1 MARDVLLAYPN
12 YGELF
17 EIYTD
22 ASTRQLGAVIT
33 QKGRPLAFF
42 SRKLNSAQQKY
53 SVTEL
58 ELLSI
63 VECLRE
69 FKGMLWGQKLKVYTN
84 HKNLVRDALGLTC
97 DRVYR
102 WRLILKEYDPEIVYI
117 KGTDNIVADAIS
129 WLDYSPDVNTRNINV
144 HARMKTFTQ
153 SFNSYVENTDVYDPF
168 QTLYAHETCV
178 DVTRDNP
185 SVQQQGKYLF
195 ANNSSTDEEIYPPTI
210 SEIAEAQSSHHL
222 FSKYYKDNPFKG
234 RNNKI
239 SPKVIDG
246 IRVLT
251 FETHR
256 LVIPTAKMQNDVIT
270 WYHHYLQHPG
280 ENRLEETIVAV
291 MYWKGMRTQIR
302 KHVRTCD
309 RCQLAKRHKR
319 KYGHLPPKIATVTP
333 WKQVCVDLI
342 GPYTIKAKDKTALD
356 FMCLTMIDPATSW
369 FEIVELPTTEV
380 QVVRDGKEVVEVILD
395 KSSSCIARLFNKSWL
410 SRYPRAKYIT
420 YDNGS
425 EFKLFFEQI
434 CEQYSLKRKP
444 TTIKNPQANAILE
457 RVHAVCSNMI
467 KTSNLDMQ
475 DTCTPEMV
483 DELIAN
489 IGWAI
494 RATYH
499 TLLGSSP
506 GAAIFGRDML
516 FDIPYLA
523 DWSEIGRKRQLQ
535 VDKSNVIENRN
546 RIDFDYKVGQKVV
559 LIKDHI
565 FRKAEDSNLGP
576 FTITDVFVN
585 GTVRIQRGTINERL
599 NIRRLR
605 PYFER

>member
-1 MARDVLLAYPN
+1 M
-12 YGELF
+12 
-17 EIYTD
+17 
-22 ASTRQLGAVIT
+22 
-33 QKGRPLAFF
+33 
-42 SRKLNSAQQKY
+42 
-53 SVTEL
+53 
-58 ELLSI
+58 
-63 VECLRE
+63 
-69 FKGMLWGQKLKVYTN
+69 
-84 HKNLVRDALGLTC
+84 
-97 DRVYR
+97 
-102 WRLILKEYDPEIVYI
+102 
-117 KGTDNIVADAIS
+117 
-129 WLDYSPDVNTRNINV
+129 
-144 HARMKTFTQ
+144 
-153 SFNSYVENTDVYDPF
+153 
-168 QTLYAHETCV
+168 
-178 DVTRDNP
+178 
-185 SVQQQGKYLF
+185 
-195 ANNSSTDEEIYPPTI
+195 
-210 SEIAEAQSSHHL
+210 
-222 FSKYYKDNPFKG
+222 
-234 RNNKI
+234 
-239 SPKVIDG
+239 
-246 IRVLT
+246 
-251 FETHR
+251 
-256 LVIPTAKMQNDVIT
+256 
-270 WYHHYLQHPG
+270 
-280 ENRLEETIVAV
+280 
-291 MYWKGMRTQIR
+291 
-302 KHVRTCD
+302 
-309 RCQLAKRHKR
+309 
-319 KYGHLPPKIATVTP
+319 
-333 WKQVCVDLI
+333 CVDLI

-380 QVVRDGKEVVEVILD
+380 QVVREGKEVVEVILD

-410 SRYPRAKYIT
+410 SRYPRANNII

-434 CEQYSLKRKP
+434 CDQYSLKRKP

-494 RATYH
+494 RATHH

-546 RIDFDYKVGQKVV
+546 RIDFDYRIGQKVV
-559 LIKDHI
+559 LIKDGI
-565 FRKAEDSNLGP
+565 YRKAEDSNLGP
-576 FTITDVFVN
+576 YTITDVFVN